1 MGYLIIPAVKFLTYS
16 IAIHI
21 EISIFTQFKLKL
33 EIKMQ
38 DKVLEALKHV
48 NDPDLKRDL
57 VSLNMIRNVVVEGKK
72 ISFDI
77 VLTTPACPLKDV
89 IKNDCLAAISKYV
102 GEDFEVEIKFDSKV
116 STKRADTEK
125 LLKGVKNIIAVASGK
140 GGVGKSTISANLAVA
155 LARTGAKVGLLDAD
169 IYGPSMPLMF
179 NLEGAQ
185 PLGKEKDGKTVILPE
200 EQYGIKILSIGFF
213 VKPEQALIW
222 RGAMA
227 TNALNQLINDADWG
241 ELDYFII
248 DLPPGTGDIHLTLV
262 QTLPVTGAVI
272 VSTPQEVALADAKK
286 AFSMFQQKDIN
297 VPILGLVENMAWFTP
312 EELPDNKYYIFGK
325 EGAKKLA
332 ESAEVILLGQIPIVQ
347 SIREGGDN
355 GAPVALNSSSA
366 IGKAFDD
373 LAANVA
379 QQIAIRNANMDPT
392 KIVEIKYT

>member
-1 MGYLIIPAVKFLTYS
+1 
-16 IAIHI
+16 
-21 EISIFTQFKLKL
+21 
-33 EIKMQ
+33 MQ